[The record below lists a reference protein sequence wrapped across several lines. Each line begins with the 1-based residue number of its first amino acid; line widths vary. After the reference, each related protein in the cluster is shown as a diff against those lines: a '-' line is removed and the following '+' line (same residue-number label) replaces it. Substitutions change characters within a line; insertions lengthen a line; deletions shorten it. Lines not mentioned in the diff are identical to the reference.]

1 MLIAMEKEQLPELPE
16 EFEASLKKPYAG
28 LFGDN
33 VQIRI
38 VTEIVANPYRYYRP
52 KLFQEKTGAS
62 LPSIRKALN
71 SLVDLGLLFKDSD
84 DPQHPLYVPNLD
96 SKKLLTLTFL
106 AYAFIDDRDGTD
118 CLEDAIKDYSN
129 RTIGVDTQQSKVD
142 DSKARNKHEIRA

>member
-1 MLIAMEKEQLPELPE
+1 MIKMEEGQLPELPE
-16 EFEASLKKPYAG
+16 EFEASLKRPYAG

-71 SLVDLGLLFKDSD
+71 NLVDLGLLSKDAD

-96 SKKLLTLTFL
+96 SKKLLALTFL

-118 CLEDAIKDYSN
+118 CLDDAIKDYCEKAKKDSQDQSRAKGEKAGN
-129 RTIGVDTQQSKVD
+129 RDYIVE
-142 DSKARNKHEIRA
+142 R